1 VKSVD
6 DSRQRRMKLAK
17 SLVFASAVIFVV
29 VGAGF
34 LLVPKQ
40 CADILEISLPTSMAR
55 TDVRATY
62 GGLELGFG
70 IFLICCV
77 VRHEW
82 IRPGLWALA
91 FTVGGFAAGRL
102 AGFVAE
108 GTINNFM
115 LFFLVLELAVASLA
129 VFLLRRPKN

>member
-1 VKSVD
+1 
-6 DSRQRRMKLAK
+6 MKLAR
-17 SLVFASAVIFVV
+17 SLVLASALIFIL

-34 LLVPKQ
+34 LLIPKQ
-40 CADILEISLPTSMAR
+40 YADVLEISLPTAMAR

-70 IFLICCV
+70 IFLVLCV
-77 VRHEW
+77 VRREW

-91 FTVGGFAAGRL
+91 LATGGFATGRL
-102 AGFVAE
+102 VGVVAE

-115 LFFLVLELAVASLA
+115 LFFLVLELAVTLLA
-129 VFLLRRPKN
+129 VYLLRRTES

>member
-1 VKSVD
+1 
-6 DSRQRRMKLAK
+6 MKLAR
-17 SLVFASAVIFVV
+17 SLVFASALIFVD

-34 LLVPKQ
+34 LLIPRQFGGV
-40 CADILEISLPTSMAR
+40 LELSLPTAMAR

-70 IFLICCV
+70 IFLILCV
-77 VRHEW
+77 VRREW

-91 FTVGGFAAGRL
+91 LTVGGFAIGRVV
-102 AGFVAE
+102 GFVAE

-115 LFFLVLELAVASLA
+115 LFFLVLELAVASVAL
-129 VFLLRRPKN
+129 FLLRRVRN

>member
-1 VKSVD
+1 
-6 DSRQRRMKLAK
+6 MKLAR
-17 SLVFASAVIFVV
+17 SVVFASALIFIV

-34 LLVPKQ
+34 LLIPRQ
-40 CADILEISLPTSMAR
+40 CADILEISLPTAMAR

-70 IFLICCV
+70 IFLILCV

-82 IRPGLWALA
+82 MRPGLWALA
-91 FTVGGFAAGRL
+91 LTVGGFATGRL
-102 AGFVAE
+102 VGLIAE

-115 LFFLVLELAVASLA
+115 LFFLVLELAVALLA
-129 VFLLRRPKN
+129 VFLLRRSKS

>member
-1 VKSVD
+1 
-6 DSRQRRMKLAK
+6 MKLARA
-17 SLVFASAVIFVV
+17 LIFVSALIFVV

-34 LLVPKQ
+34 LFIPRQ
-40 CADILEISLPTSMAR
+40 WAGILEISLPTAMAR

-70 IFLICCV
+70 IFLILCV
-77 VRHEW
+77 VRREW

-91 FTVGGFAAGRL
+91 LTVGGFATGRL
-102 AGFVAE
+102 VGLVAE

-115 LFFLVLELAVASLA
+115 LFFLVLELAVALLA
-129 VFLLRRPKN
+129 VFLLRRPEN

>member
-1 VKSVD
+1 
-6 DSRQRRMKLAK
+6 MKLAR
-17 SLVFASAVIFVV
+17 SLVFASALIFVV

-34 LLVPKQ
+34 LLIPRQLGGV
-40 CADILEISLPTSMAR
+40 LELSLPTAMAR

-70 IFLICCV
+70 IFLILCV
-77 VRHEW
+77 VRREW

-91 FTVGGFAAGRL
+91 LTVGGFAIGRVV
-102 AGFVAE
+102 GFVAE

-115 LFFLVLELAVASLA
+115 LFFLVLELAVALLA
-129 VFLLRRPKN
+129 LFLLRRPEN

>member
-1 VKSVD
+1 M
-6 DSRQRRMKLAK
+6 RLARY
-17 SLVFASAVIFVV
+17 LVFASALIFIV

-34 LLVPKQ
+34 LLIPRQ
-40 CADILEISLPTSMAR
+40 YANILEISLPTAVAR

-70 IFLICCV
+70 IFLVLCV
-77 VRHEW
+77 VRREW

-91 FTVGGFAAGRL
+91 LGTGGFATGRL
-102 AGFVAE
+102 VGLVAE

-115 LFFLVLELAVASLA
+115 LFFLMLELAVTLLA
-129 VFLLRRPKN
+129 VFLLRRSKS

>member
-1 VKSVD
+1 
-6 DSRQRRMKLAK
+6 MKLARG
-17 SLVFASAVIFVV
+17 LVLASAVIFVA

-34 LLVPKQ
+34 LIVPKQ
-40 CADILEISLPTSMAR
+40 YANILEISLPTAMAR

-70 IFLICCV
+70 IFLILCT
-77 VRHEW
+77 VRREW

-91 FTVGGFAAGRL
+91 LTVSGFATGRL
-102 AGFVAE
+102 FGFLAE

-115 LFFLVLELAVASLA
+115 LFFLVLELAVALLA
-129 VFLLRRPKN
+129 VFLLRRLQD

>member
-1 VKSVD
+1 
-6 DSRQRRMKLAK
+6 MKLAR
-17 SLVFASAVIFVV
+17 SLLFASALIFVV

-34 LLVPKQ
+34 LLIPKQ
-40 CADILEISLPTSMAR
+40 FGDLLELSLPTAMAR

-70 IFLICCV
+70 IFLILCV
-77 VRHEW
+77 VRREW

-91 FTVGGFAAGRL
+91 LTVGGFATGRL
-102 AGFVAE
+102 VGFVAE

-115 LFFLVLELAVASLA
+115 LFFLVLELAVALLA
-129 VFLLRRPKN
+129 VFLLRRVEN

>member
-1 VKSVD
+1 
-6 DSRQRRMKLAK
+6 MKLARG
-17 SLVFASAVIFVV
+17 LVFASALIFIV

-34 LLVPKQ
+34 LLIPGQ
-40 CADILEISLPTSMAR
+40 YADILEISLPTAMAR

-70 IFLICCV
+70 VFLVLCV
-77 VRHEW
+77 VRREW

-91 FTVGGFAAGRL
+91 LGTGGFAAGRL
-102 AGFVAE
+102 VGLVTE

-115 LFFLVLELAVASLA
+115 LFFLALELAVTLLA
-129 VFLLRRPKN
+129 VFLLRRSKS